1 MFKLPLLCQNIW
13 VWLPLFCVQLTSV
26 LCSITFCSLF
36 SLTLFFDQFTFV
48 LWSVCL
54 CSVVSFSP
62 WYNHHGWPGV
72 KNQWPL
78 HLCSVHL
85 CSVFSLPLFCVQ
97 FTFVLYSVDLC
108 SMSVYLCSVSVYL
121 CDLFTCVCVLSTS
134 VLCFVFLCYML
145 CLPLC
150 TAYLCC

>member
-1 MFKLPLLCQNIW
+1 MFKLPLFCQNIW
-13 VWLPLFCVQLTSV
+13 VWLPMSCVQLTSV
-26 LCSITFCSLF
+26 LCYILF
-36 SLTLFFDQFTFV
+36 YVQYNSV
-48 LWSVCL
+48 LWSVHL
-54 CSVVSFSP
+54 CSVVSLPLFCGQFFT
-62 WYNHHGWPGV
+62 HHGWPGV
-72 KNQWPL
+72 KNQWSL

-108 SMSVYLCSVSVYL
+108 SMSVYLYSVSVYL
-121 CDLFTCVCVLSTS
+121 CVLFTIVCVLSTS

-150 TAYLCC
+150 SAYLCC